1 MAKKM
6 TIVIAVAATSIL
18 AGCDKV
24 ECDEN
29 MDKVWLSH
37 GKECYTK
44 VVDVEGHK
52 YIIMNGIYSGGIV
65 HAASCTCMS
74 K

>member
-6 TIVIAVAATSIL
+6 TIVVAATATAIL
-18 AGCDKV
+18 AGCVKV

-29 MDKVWLSH
+29 TDKAWLSH

-44 VVDVEGHK
+44 VVEVEGHK
-52 YIIMNGIYSGGIV
+52 YIIMYGIYSGGII